1 MEKMNIFQI
10 MGCTSDQ
17 YASLEHYL
25 VLKAKICRE
34 NGSGFV
40 VAYNN
45 IPASRDFI
53 NDLLNQGAILEKL
66 EANSI
71 LNLAFHIKF
80 FRIVKKYKIDVL
92 HAYFAPTRHYAV
104 FLAWLFG
111 VKRRYRQAANL
122 PLSGK
127 RKSGLKFRI
136 FLLRHRILASFAS
149 KYICRSVAVRN
160 EYLEMGIKSEKLS
173 VADGGADIEKYKKFE
188 VSKEELLDFY
198 PGVNRMIIG
207 TASRLVKEKGIP
219 TLVESIA
226 KLKKE
231 FNIVSLILGEGPEMD
246 TLIRV
251 IKNNELKD
259 HVKLLGHKN
268 ELEKYYNILDVYVSP
283 SFSEG
288 MSNSVLEAMACEVPV
303 VLSDIEPNKEIIR
316 VAQNQGLYV
325 GELFKVGDPEDL
337 YIKLRSLLEKNNKVE
352 IGKNARKIIADNFSI
367 NHRIS
372 KEFEIYK
379 MQN

>member
-1 MEKMNIFQI
+1 

-34 NGSGFV
+34 NGSRFI

-45 IPASRDFI
+45 VPASQDFI
-53 NDLLNQGAILEKL
+53 NDLVSQGAVLLRL

-71 LNLAFHIKF
+71 LNIAFFIKF
-80 FRIVKKYKIDVL
+80 IGIVKKYKIDIL

-104 FLAWLFG
+104 VSAWLCG
-111 VKRRYRQAANL
+111 VKKRYRQAANL

-127 RKSGLKFRI
+127 CKSGLKYKL
-136 FLLRHRILASFAS
+136 FLLRHRILASFAT

-160 EYLEMGIKSEKLS
+160 EYLEIGIKPEKLS
-173 VADGGADIEKYKKFE
+173 VADGGADIEKYRKLD
-188 VSKEELLDFY
+188 VSKEGLLDFDTDAKTI
-198 PGVNRMIIG
+198 IIG
-207 TASRLVKEKGIP
+207 TASRLVKGKGIP
-219 TLVESIA
+219 TLIESISR
-226 KLKKE
+226 LKNR
-231 FNIVSLILGEGPEMD
+231 FDIICLILGDGPEMS
-246 TLIRV
+246 TLARI
-251 IKNNELKD
+251 IKDNDLINY
-259 HVKLLGHKN
+259 VKLLGHKN
-268 ELEKYYNILDVYVSP
+268 ELEMYYNLLDVYVSP

-316 VAQNQGLYV
+316 VAQNQNTYV
-325 GELFKVGDPEDL
+325 GELFKVGDAEDL
-337 YIKLRSLLEKNNKVE
+337 YAKLSSLLAKKQKAE

-367 NHRIS
+367 DHRIR
-372 KEFEIYK
+372 KEFGIYK
-379 MQN
+379 MLDKCVEFAE

>member
-1 MEKMNIFQI
+1 MNILQI

-25 VLKAKICRE
+25 VLKAKTCRE
-34 NGSGFV
+34 NGSTFV

-45 IPASRDFI
+45 VPASQDFI
-53 NDLLNQGAILEKL
+53 NDLRNQGAVLIKL

-71 LNLAFHIKF
+71 LNIAFYVKF
-80 FRIVKKYKIDVL
+80 IQILKKYKIDIL

-104 FLAWLFG
+104 FSGWLFG
-111 VKRRYRQAANL
+111 VKKRYRQAANL

-127 RKSGLKFRI
+127 CKSGLKYKL
-136 FLLRHRILASFAS
+136 FLLRHRILASFAT
-149 KYICRSVAVRN
+149 KYICRSDAVRN
-160 EYLEMGIKSEKLS
+160 EYLEIGIKPEKLC
-173 VADGGADIEKYKKFE
+173 VADGGADIEKYRKLE
-188 VSKEELLDFY
+188 VSKEKLLDFY
-198 PGVNRMIIG
+198 PGVNRIIIG
-207 TASRLVKEKGIP
+207 TASRLVKGKGIP
-219 TLVESIA
+219 ILLESIS
-226 KLKKE
+226 KLKNE
-231 FNIVSLILGEGPEMD
+231 FDIICLILGDGPEMKALAGIIKD
-246 TLIRV
+246 YGLI
-251 IKNNELKD
+251 N

-268 ELEKYYNILDVYVSP
+268 EMEMYYNILDVYVSP

-316 VAQNQGLYV
+316 VAQNQNLYV

-337 YIKLRSLLEKNNKVE
+337 YSKLASVLEKNQKEE

-372 KEFEIYK
+372 KEFKIYK
-379 MQN
+379 MQK